1 MTENNSDPQVPPP
14 STGGQGAT
22 STGQRLDRY
31 TLLELISVHS
41 PQEQFEGYRQ
51 FPTELWRGHDEVLDR
66 SVSIRLIRKD
76 DARLNRVL
84 GAARAAALV
93 DDRRLLRI
101 LDVMDVAGENGAP
114 ARTAIVSEWA
124 DGHHLADRLSNDG
137 LFDPTVAVETIAE
150 IARTLANCVR
160 HDVGHG
166 RLRPTAVLWTEA
178 GEVRI
183 RGLAVDAALFGPI
196 DAAAPDADIDGLGSL
211 LYAMTTGRWPALTID
226 ANSVHIP
233 LAPAA
238 GRTVPMPSRV
248 RAGVPSDVDDL
259 VTRSVRQVARP
270 RGLMPITSVEGFA
283 TAAGSAEDYLS
294 PVTGVQSTSVGDR
307 LRTAATAATTAMS
320 ASPAPADSAERTD
333 LPRRRI
339 GIGAIIGR
347 FLAVVFAL
355 VLTAGISYVGW
366 QQLTGEPAI
375 DEQTTVADQS
385 ILEIEAVPFE
395 ENFDSGLTAVLPI
408 EGVRSYD
415 PLSDDNDDGQPDGL
429 DGKERNKRAP
439 LASDAD
445 GTTAWLTR
453 KYNSPNVGDKGGV
466 GLIVDLGS
474 PKLLSTVELDLV
486 GFGTD
491 LDIRVADQILDDPDL
506 WTEFASVN
514 DAGPEITLRSPRS
527 VIGQYV
533 LIWLT
538 GLPVVP
544 ETTTGDEPRYQG
556 GIRQVSI
563 TGSDPQEI
571 APDQ

>member
-1 MTENNSDPQVPPP
+1 MTD
-14 STGGQGAT
+14 T
-22 STGQRLDRY
+22 SIRIDRY
-31 TLLELISVHS
+31 VLQELISVHS
-41 PQEQFEGYRQ
+41 PLEQFEGYRQ
-51 FPTELWRGHDEVLDR
+51 FPTELWRGHDDVLDR

-101 LDVMDVAGENGAP
+101 LDVMDVPGEEGAP

-124 DGHHLADRLSNDG
+124 DGHHLADRLSEGG

-196 DAAAPDADIDGLGSL
+196 DPAAPDSDIDGLGSL
-211 LYAMTTGRWPALTID
+211 LYAMTTGRWPALSID
-226 ANSVHIP
+226 ANTVHIP

-270 RGLMPITSVEGFA
+270 RGSMPITSVEGFA

-294 PVTGVQSTSVGDR
+294 PVTGVQSASVGDR
-307 LRTAATAATTAMS
+307 IRTAASAATTAMS
-320 ASPAPADSAERTD
+320 ALPTPAESEQRSD
-333 LPRRRI
+333 LPRRRV

-347 FLAVVFAL
+347 FLAVVFAIA
-355 VLTAGISYVGW
+355 LTAGIGYFGW
-366 QQLTGEPAI
+366 QQLVGGPAI
-375 DEQTTVADQS
+375 DEQAPVTDQS

-408 EGVRSYD
+408 ESVRSYD
-415 PLSDDNDDGQPDGL
+415 PLGDSNDDGQPDGA

-439 LASDAD
+439 LAADAD

-453 KYNSPNVGDKGGV
+453 KYDAPNVGTKGGV

-474 PKLLSTVELDLV
+474 PKQLSTVELDLV

-491 LDIRVADQILDDPDL
+491 LDVRVADQILDDPDL

-538 GLPVVP
+538 GLPVIP
-544 ETTTGDEPRYQG
+544 ETTGDDEPRYQA

-563 TGSDPQEI
+563 TGLDPAELI
-571 APDQ
+571 EDE